1 MSTKFLRS
9 SAAALALFAGG
20 AAFAQ
25 QAQAPAAGAAP
36 QQQQQQQPQG
46 PVKANLV
53 PVQPEWTKVC
63 GGDPQSQKEVCYT
76 TRDFGLQ
83 ADQPILALAVYD
95 PKGAPEKVI
104 RLLLPPGLLLKPGFR
119 FSIDKGPQET
129 GAFEIC
135 FPNGCFAEAKV
146 KPATVDS
153 MKKAEKM
160 AVVVKNQ
167 VNNEVTFVLPLANF
181 GKAFDGAAIDPK
193 VLEERQKKLQEDM
206 EKKAAEE
213 RGKLDASKGG
223 AAARRSG
230 RQGSRR
236 QVIDRRVDAAANEN
250 ARVIRGRFFM
260 DGTSWRRRGKLVA
273 VVRPHAI
280 NAVVRPNESLVDL
293 RMAHRVARSVGDEV
307 LFRDIGDIFG
317 FGVFGEEM
325 VERLILARPNLF
337 RDRQPPFLRVGKH
350 RVDVVDHTAKWIAAV
365 PDDLT
370 DRELC

>member
-1 MSTKFLRS
+1 MSIKFLRS
-9 SAAALALFAGG
+9 SAAALTLFAGG

-36 QQQQQQQPQG
+36 QQQQQQPQG
-46 PVKANLV
+46 PVKADLL

-167 VNNEVTFVLPLANF
+167 VNNEVTFVLPLADF
-181 GKAFDGAAIDPK
+181 GKAFDGPAIDPK
-193 VLEERQKKLQEDM
+193 VLEERQKKLQADM

-223 AAARRSG
+223 AAGARSG

-236 QVIDRRVDAAANEN
+236 QVIDRRVEAAANEN
-250 ARVIRGRFFM
+250 ARVIRGRFLW
-260 DGTSWRRRGKLVA
+260 TEARGGGVKLVA

-307 LFRDIGDIFG
+307 LFRDIGDVFG

-325 VERLILARPNLF
+325 VERLILARTNLF

-350 RVDVVDHTAKWIAAV
+350 GVDVVDHAAKRIAAV

>member
-1 MSTKFLRS
+1 MSIKFLRS

-20 AAFAQ
+20 AAVAQ

-36 QQQQQQQPQG
+36 QQQQQQQQQQPQG
-46 PVKANLV
+46 PVKADLV

-153 MKKAEKM
+153 MKKAEK
-160 AVVVKNQ
+160 
-167 VNNEVTFVLPLANF
+167 T
-181 GKAFDGAAIDPK
+181 
-193 VLEERQKKLQEDM
+193 
-206 EKKAAEE
+206 
-213 RGKLDASKGG
+213 
-223 AAARRSG
+223 
-230 RQGSRR
+230 
-236 QVIDRRVDAAANEN
+236 
-250 ARVIRGRFFM
+250 RGR
-260 DGTSWRRRGKLVA
+260 RE
-273 VVRPHAI
+273 
-280 NAVVRPNESLVDL
+280 ES
-293 RMAHRVARSVGDEV
+293 G
-307 LFRDIGDIFG
+307 
-317 FGVFGEEM
+317 
-325 VERLILARPNLF
+325 
-337 RDRQPPFLRVGKH
+337 Q
-350 RVDVVDHTAKWIAAV
+350 
-365 PDDLT
+365 
-370 DRELC
+370 

>member
-1 MSTKFLRS
+1 MSIKFLRS

-20 AAFAQ
+20 AAVAQ

-46 PVKANLV
+46 PVKADLV

-167 VNNEVTFVLPLANF
+167 VNNEVTFMLPLAAF
-181 GKAFDGAAIDPK
+181 GKAFDGPAIDPK

-213 RGKLDASKGG
+213 RSKLDASKG
-223 AAARRSG
+223 ARRRRSG

-236 QVIDRRVDAAANEN
+236 QVIHRRVDAAANEN
-250 ARVIRGRFFM
+250 ARVIRGRFLSTEAL
-260 DGTSWRRRGKLVA
+260 GGGVKLVA
-273 VVRPHAI
+273 VVRLHAI

-293 RMAHRVARSVGDEV
+293 RMAHRVAGSVGDEV

-325 VERLILARPNLF
+325 VERLILVRPNLF

-350 RVDVVDHTAKWIAAV
+350 GVDVVDHAAKWIAAV

>member
-9 SAAALALFAGG
+9 SAAALTLFAGG

-25 QAQAPAAGAAP
+25 QAQAPAAGTAP
-36 QQQQQQQPQG
+36 QQQQQQQQQQPQG
-46 PVKANLV
+46 PVKADLL

-181 GKAFDGAAIDPK
+181 GKAFDGPAIDPK
-193 VLEERQKKLQEDM
+193 VLEERQKKLQADM

-223 AAARRSG
+223 AAAP
-230 RQGSRR
+230 
-236 QVIDRRVDAAANEN
+236 APAPA
-250 ARVIRGRFFM
+250 
-260 DGTSWRRRGKLVA
+260 GKA
-273 VVRPHAI
+273 PA
-280 NAVVRPNESLVDL
+280 
-293 RMAHRVARSVGDEV
+293 
-307 LFRDIGDIFG
+307 
-317 FGVFGEEM
+317 
-325 VERLILARPNLF
+325 
-337 RDRQPPFLRVGKH
+337 GK
-350 RVDVVDHTAKWIAAV
+350 
-365 PDDLT
+365 
-370 DRELC
+370 

>member
-1 MSTKFLRS
+1 MSIKFLRS
-9 SAAALALFAGG
+9 SAVALALFAGG
-20 AAFAQ
+20 AAVAQ

-36 QQQQQQQPQG
+36 QQQQQQQQQPQG
-46 PVKANLV
+46 PVKADLV

-153 MKKAEKM
+153 MKKAEKL

-167 VNNEVTFVLPLANF
+167 VNNEVTFVLPLAAF
-181 GKAFDGAAIDPK
+181 GKAFDGPAIDPK
-193 VLEERQKKLQEDM
+193 ILEERQKKLQEDM

-223 AAARRSG
+223 AAAP
-230 RQGSRR
+230 
-236 QVIDRRVDAAANEN
+236 APAPA
-250 ARVIRGRFFM
+250 
-260 DGTSWRRRGKLVA
+260 GKA
-273 VVRPHAI
+273 PA
-280 NAVVRPNESLVDL
+280 
-293 RMAHRVARSVGDEV
+293 
-307 LFRDIGDIFG
+307 
-317 FGVFGEEM
+317 
-325 VERLILARPNLF
+325 
-337 RDRQPPFLRVGKH
+337 GK
-350 RVDVVDHTAKWIAAV
+350 
-365 PDDLT
+365 
-370 DRELC
+370 

>member
-181 GKAFDGAAIDPK
+181 
-193 VLEERQKKLQEDM
+193 RQGL
-206 EKKAAEE
+206 
-213 RGKLDASKGG
+213 
-223 AAARRSG
+223 RRSG
-230 RQGSRR
+230 DRSEGSGG
-236 QVIDRRVDAAANEN
+236 APEEAP
-250 ARVIRGRFFM
+250 GR
-260 DGTSWRRRGKLVA
+260 
-273 VVRPHAI
+273 H
-280 NAVVRPNESLVDL
+280 
-293 RMAHRVARSVGDEV
+293 
-307 LFRDIGDIFG
+307 
-317 FGVFGEEM
+317 GEEGAPKSAASWTP
-325 VERLILARPNLF
+325 ARAAP
-337 RDRQPPFLRVGKH
+337 RRPTPAGK
-350 RVDVVDHTAKWIAAV
+350 APAGK
-365 PDDLT
+365 
-370 DRELC
+370 

>member
-1 MSTKFLRS
+1 MSIKFLRS

-20 AAFAQ
+20 AAVAQ

-36 QQQQQQQPQG
+36 QQPQQQQQPQG
-46 PVKANLV
+46 PVKADLV

-167 VNNEVTFVLPLANF
+167 VNNEVTFVLPLAAF
-181 GKAFDGAAIDPK
+181 GKAFDGPAIDPK

-206 EKKAAEE
+206 EKKAKEE
-213 RGKLDASKGG
+213 REKLEKQGG
-223 AAARRSG
+223 AAAP
-230 RQGSRR
+230 
-236 QVIDRRVDAAANEN
+236 APA
-250 ARVIRGRFFM
+250 
-260 DGTSWRRRGKLVA
+260 GK
-273 VVRPHAI
+273 
-280 NAVVRPNESLVDL
+280 
-293 RMAHRVARSVGDEV
+293 
-307 LFRDIGDIFG
+307 
-317 FGVFGEEM
+317 
-325 VERLILARPNLF
+325 
-337 RDRQPPFLRVGKH
+337 PPAGK
-350 RVDVVDHTAKWIAAV
+350 
-365 PDDLT
+365 
-370 DRELC
+370 

>member
-1 MSTKFLRS
+1 MSIKFLRS

-20 AAFAQ
+20 AAVAQ
-25 QAQAPAAGAAP
+25 QAQPPAAGAAPLQPP

-46 PVKANLV
+46 PVKADLV

-146 KPATVDS
+146 KPAIVDS
-153 MKKAEKM
+153 MKKAEKLS
-160 AVVVKNQ
+160 VVVKNQ
-167 VNNEVTFVLPLANF
+167 VNNEVTFVLPLAAF
-181 GKAFDGAAIDPK
+181 GKAFDGPAIDPK

-213 RGKLDASKGG
+213 RNKLDASKGG
-223 AAARRSG
+223 AAAP
-230 RQGSRR
+230 
-236 QVIDRRVDAAANEN
+236 A
-250 ARVIRGRFFM
+250 
-260 DGTSWRRRGKLVA
+260 GKA
-273 VVRPHAI
+273 PA
-280 NAVVRPNESLVDL
+280 
-293 RMAHRVARSVGDEV
+293 
-307 LFRDIGDIFG
+307 
-317 FGVFGEEM
+317 
-325 VERLILARPNLF
+325 
-337 RDRQPPFLRVGKH
+337 GK
-350 RVDVVDHTAKWIAAV
+350 
-365 PDDLT
+365 
-370 DRELC
+370 